1 MTDPIILWTSPNG
14 KWRINC
20 NVRAHTWRTTS
31 TDKLGNPIGYWYFPQ
46 YHSDLPAYVQRAIT
60 EIWDTQRNY
69 QWTEYYEW
77 SDTHRTRY
85 APTLAAAERSR
96 KSSMHNGIPVGPIE
110 AVNNA

>member
-69 QWTEYYEW
+69 QWT
-77 SDTHRTRY
+77 S
-85 APTLAAAERSR
+85 LS
-96 KSSMHNGIPVGPIE
+96 
-110 AVNNA
+110 